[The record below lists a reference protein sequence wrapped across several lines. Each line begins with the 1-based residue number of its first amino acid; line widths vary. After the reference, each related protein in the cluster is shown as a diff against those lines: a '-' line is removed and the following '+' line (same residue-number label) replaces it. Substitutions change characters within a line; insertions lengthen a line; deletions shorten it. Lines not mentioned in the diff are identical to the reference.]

1 MKQQGEELLVLNKKI
16 FFAILLGIALVG
28 ILIGYTIGY
37 IIAPTKEVNIQKTE
51 DSEKTVLSTPVGTA
65 FASKDETSQTKTED
79 NIEKPLQK
87 DEKNIPIPKIE
98 VAEKQQQEKKSKN
111 METKK
116 QIQVLEQEEK
126 HEVLKKPLTT
136 VKSKNIRKSTYTIQV
151 GAFSEM
157 INVNNLKDRLK
168 KAGYDSFVVK
178 EDLYKV
184 RIGKYERFSIAKK
197 ISQELHSKG
206 FENFIIKSYKKGGK
220 S

>member
-1 MKQQGEELLVLNKKI
+1 M
-16 FFAILLGIALVG
+16 
-28 ILIGYTIGY
+28 
-37 IIAPTKEVNIQKTE
+37 
-51 DSEKTVLSTPVGTA
+51 
-65 FASKDETSQTKTED
+65 
-79 NIEKPLQK
+79 
-87 DEKNIPIPKIE
+87 
-98 VAEKQQQEKKSKN
+98 
-111 METKK
+111 
-116 QIQVLEQEEK
+116 
-126 HEVLKKPLTT
+126 TT